1 MTTVTIPNVHLS
13 LDDLIRA
20 VRQLEPD
27 ARAQLARAL
36 VQDDMDR
43 RFVHLL
49 ERLAAKQPPTDL
61 TPSVIDAEI
70 RAVRNRPQQR

>member
-43 RFVHLL
+43 RFARLL
-49 ERLAAKQPPTDL
+49 ERLAAKQPVTDI
-61 TPSVIDAEI
+61 SSSDIDAEI
-70 RAVRNRPQQR
+70 RAVRNRPR

>member
-36 VQDDMDR
+36 VQDDMDK
-43 RFVHLL
+43 RFARLL
-49 ERLAAKQPPTDL
+49 ERLAAKQLATDIS
-61 TPSVIDAEI
+61 PSDIDAEI
-70 RAVRNRPQQR
+70 RAVRNRPR